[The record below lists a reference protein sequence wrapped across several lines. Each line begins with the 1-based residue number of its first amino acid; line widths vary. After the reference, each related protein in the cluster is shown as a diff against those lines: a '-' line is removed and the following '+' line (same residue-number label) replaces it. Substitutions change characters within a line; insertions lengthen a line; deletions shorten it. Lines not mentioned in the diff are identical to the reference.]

1 MSYQQARRIKHTG
14 LKDLIAQNIV
24 AGQGIGSAIG
34 SSLSQSFKA
43 KVTGIK
49 ESFDPLNIAKKL
61 TGNIGAAVL
70 GRMTGRSQQDISYFA
85 GGKKGNSAAG
95 ITQDTN
101 MENMGRALYTNV
113 SEGQRQRMRKGDS
126 VTNVLAKLYNLMKK
140 NYESEESRRELDINF
155 KYKEENLKEKRHAEL
170 MEAITGKKYTSTKTA
185 KAEKEGGGLFD
196 FLMEKI
202 KEFFG
207 PVLEFM
213 GMLKTFFSEKALQL
227 LTRIMSFFEG
237 GALGAMLLGVGS
249 LVALGVLLNKLSKG
263 LEEKAEDLGGTGA
276 LQSEGEEQTSYITGA
291 ADGDMAVL
299 QAVQAQNE
307 NKESPSDRRVRL
319 IREFQTDV
327 QDFLKPKGFMK
338 VKEDKDGRF
347 FFEDSDGTPPPTEVI
362 KEARVYA
369 QQKQDERK
377 KTGEKKKIQDIS
389 PGVNIRGEASDAR
402 GGQSSSLYKDP
413 RIIGG
418 GGEFDPLKETTAG
431 SATLTSDGSVVT
443 PGGAAMVKPNGI
455 KSSSATPTTSTP
467 SASMAPPAPN
477 PVGEQVQKSIS
488 QNIDLLIKEPE
499 PRLITIDNSKSVSM
513 SGGNKGSGLIRDG
526 SVDVRIDD
534 PTLQKT
540 QRQSFRP
547 V

>member
-24 AGQGIGSAIG
+24 AGQGVGSAIG
-34 SSLSQSFKA
+34 TSLSQSFKA

-101 MENMGRALYTNV
+101 MENIGRALYTNV

-126 VTNVLAKLYNLMKK
+126 ATNVLAKLYNLMKK
-140 NYESEESRRELDINF
+140 NYEAEENRRELDINF

-185 KAEKEGGGLFD
+185 KPEKESGGLFD
-196 FLMEKI
+196 SLIEKI

-207 PVLEFM
+207 PVLEYVE
-213 GMLKTFFSEKALQL
+213 MLKKFFSEKTLQL
-227 LTRIMSFFEG
+227 LSRIMSFFEG
-237 GALGAMLLGVGS
+237 GALGAALLGIAG
-249 LVALGVLLNKLSKG
+249 LAALGLLLNKLSKG

-276 LQSEGEEQTSYITGA
+276 LESESEEQTSYATGA

-307 NKESPSDRRVRL
+307 NKESPADRRVRL
-319 IREFQTDV
+319 IKEFQTDV
-327 QDFLKPKGFMK
+327 QDYLKPKGFNK

-347 FFEDSDGTPPPTEVI
+347 YFEDSDGNPPPPELL

-369 QQKQDERK
+369 QNEQDKRK
-377 KTGEKKKIQDIS
+377 VTGEKKKIQNIS
-389 PGVNIRGEASDAR
+389 TGTLIRGEESDAR
-402 GGQSSSLYKDP
+402 GGQGTSLYASVDP
-413 RIIGG
+413 RRT
-418 GGEFDPLKETTAG
+418 DMSP
-431 SATLTSDGSVVT
+431 SPSDTG
-443 PGGAAMVKPNGI
+443 GGAAMVSPKGI
-455 KSSSATPTTSTP
+455 PSTSSLQETPTAT
-467 SASMAPPAPN
+467 MAPPAPN

-488 QNIDLLIKEPE
+488 QNNDLLIKEPE
-499 PRLITIDNSKSVSM
+499 PRIITIDNSKSVNM